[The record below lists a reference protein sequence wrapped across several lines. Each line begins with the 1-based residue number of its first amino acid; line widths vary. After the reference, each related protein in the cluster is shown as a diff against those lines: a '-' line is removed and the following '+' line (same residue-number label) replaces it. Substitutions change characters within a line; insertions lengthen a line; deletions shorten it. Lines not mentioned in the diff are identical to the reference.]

1 MCMSTKPK
9 TEYSSSNA
17 TIGSKFISSFSEF
30 TKKYTSLVA
39 IFLLGLIFSILV
51 PEYFLTWNNLSNIL
65 LQASTIAI
73 VAIGQALVLTTGQ
86 FDLSLGQIVCVTS
99 IVGAILM
106 KTYGMSTWLALSIV
120 LLLGAGIG
128 LVNGILF
135 AYCGIPAFIA
145 TLGVQN
151 ICRGTAKLITSA
163 TPIARLP
170 ENMAFIGRG
179 YLGSIPV
186 SVVIMI
192 VLYIIVQF
200 ISQNT
205 KLGRNLYAIGGN
217 SEAAFFA
224 GIDVKKYSCISFV
237 LAGFFAAL
245 GGIVL
250 MSRLNSVSITN
261 GNLYEFDAVIASIV
275 GGISLTGGKGK
286 IIGAMFGSIFLIL
299 FFNGM
304 TMFNVDPFVQDILKG
319 VVLIVAIGIDV
330 FRNRQTV

>member
-1 MCMSTKPK
+1 MSTQYTTKK
-9 TEYSSSNA
+9 SLNGSTVGSSLVPMF
-17 TIGSKFISSFSEF
+17 SKF
-30 TKKYTSLVA
+30 TKDYASLVA
-39 IFLLGLIFSILV
+39 ILLLGIVFSILV
-51 PEYFLTWNNLSNIL
+51 PEYFLTWDNFTNIL

-99 IVGAILM
+99 IVATVLM
-106 KTYGMSTWLALSIV
+106 KTYSVNTWLALLIA
-120 LLLGAGIG
+120 LLLGAILG
-128 LVNGILF
+128 LTNGVLF

-151 ICRGTAKLITSA
+151 ICRGSAKLITNA

-170 ENMAFIGRG
+170 EEMGFIGRG
-179 YLGSIPV
+179 YVGPVPV
-186 SVVIMI
+186 SVIIMLI
-192 VLYIIVQF
+192 LYIVVQF
-200 ISQNT
+200 ISRKT
-205 KLGRNLYAIGGN
+205 KLGRNFYAIGGN

-224 GIDVKKYSCISFV
+224 GINIRKYYCIAFMM
-237 LAGFFAAL
+237 AGIFAAI

-261 GNLYEFDAVIASIV
+261 GNLYEFDAVIASII

-286 IIGAMFGSIFLIL
+286 VIGAMFGSIFLIL

-304 TMFNVDPFVQDILKG
+304 TMLNVDPYIQDVLKG
-319 VVLIVAIGIDV
+319 VVLIIAIGIDV
-330 FRNRQTV
+330 FRNRMRA

>member
-1 MCMSTKPK
+1 MSTNPKPK
-9 TEYSSSNA
+9 SNESDLSFSS
-17 TIGSKFISSFSEF
+17 KCISSFSEF
-30 TKKYTSLVA
+30 TKRYTSLVA

-51 PEYFLTWNNLSNIL
+51 PEYFLTWSNISNIL

-106 KTYGMSTWLALSIV
+106 KTYAMNTWLALTIV

-128 LVNGILF
+128 LVNGVLF

-170 ENMAFIGRG
+170 KNMGFIGRG
-179 YLGSIPV
+179 YVGLIPV
-186 SVVIMI
+186 SVIIMI
-192 VLYIIVQF
+192 VLYVLVQLV
-200 ISQNT
+200 SQST

-224 GIDVKKYSCISFV
+224 GIDIKKYSCLAFV
-237 LAGFFAAL
+237 LAGVFAAL

-261 GNLYEFDAVIASIV
+261 GNLYEFDAVIAAII

-286 IIGAMFGSIFLIL
+286 MVGAMFGSIFLIL

-330 FRNRQTV
+330 LRNRQSV